1 MAKLRVLIV
10 AIAALTGSAV
20 QAAPSMLQSP
30 PPKAVAE
37 VPKIPSGTVIT
48 KETADVIAR
57 DTYLWGWAI
66 VNAFHRRASFANAPE
81 PGLQGGIL
89 PVAPTGYVSML
100 SHYIAP
106 EQRWVAHPN
115 QDVVY
120 GFGYAAVDKE
130 PVVLQ
135 VPDFGN
141 RFWVYALYD
150 ARSDEF
156 SQIGKQYGTKPGSY
170 LVVGPKWKGSVPKGI
185 TGVVHAPT
193 DLVAMGPRIFLDD
206 SDADRAAI
214 QKVLNQ
220 VVIYPL
226 SKYDGKK
233 KTTDWSKAPHFPA
246 PSSADPNSK
255 SETSWVNPET
265 FFDELPAI
273 LDQVPPLPGEES
285 RYAIMRALLDAA
297 NKDAEIMKAIKLAA
311 AETEKN
317 VIGPLFNFRTNG
329 ITLDGGWNTPRNGAA
344 FGYDYITRT
353 ATAKSNMY
361 VNKPTE
367 TRYFFIEVD
376 GDGQRLTGDHRYTL
390 TFPKGKTPP
399 VNGFWSL
406 TMYGPQHFFAPNDL
420 KRYSVGTKN
429 VKNMAYN
436 GDGSLTVYVQN
447 DSPGKDKEANWLP
460 APKGEFE
467 MTIRTYWPK
476 PEVNAGGWTP
486 PTVMRAK

>member
-1 MAKLRVLIV
+1 MVTKE
-10 AIAALTGSAV
+10 
-20 QAAPSMLQSP
+20 
-30 PPKAVAE
+30 VAE
-37 VPKIPSGTVIT
+37 V
-48 KETADVIAR
+48 IAK

-66 VNAFHRRASFANAPE
+66 VNSFHRRASFAAAPE
-81 PGLQGGIL
+81 PGLQGGIV
-89 PVAPTGYVSML
+89 PVAPTGYVSMM

-106 EQRWVAHPN
+106 EQRFIAHPN

-120 GFGYAAVDKE
+120 GFGYAAVDKD
-130 PVVLQ
+130 PVVVQ
-135 VPDFGN
+135 VPDFGT

-156 SQIGKQYGTKPGSY
+156 SRVGKQYGTKPGNY
-170 LVVGPKWKGSVPKGI
+170 LIVGPNWKGTVPKGI
-185 TGVVHAPT
+185 NGVIHAPM

-214 QKVLNQ
+214 QPVLDQ
-220 VVIYPL
+220 VVFYPL

-233 KTTDWSKAPHFPA
+233 KTTDWSKAPSFPA
-246 PSSADPNSK
+246 PTSADPNSK

-265 FFDELPAI
+265 FFDELPEI
-273 LDQVPPLPGEES
+273 LKQVPPLPGEES
-285 RYAIMRALLDAA
+285 RYATIHTLLDAA
-297 NKDAEIMKAIKLAA
+297 AKDPELMKVLKQAA
-311 AETEKN
+311 VDTDKN

-329 ITLDGGWNTPRNGAA
+329 ITLDGGWNTPRNAAA
-344 FGYDYITRT
+344 FGYDYLTRT

-361 VNKPTE
+361 TNKPEE

-376 GDGQRLTGDHRYTL
+376 GSGQRLNGSNRYTL

-406 TMYGPQHFFAPNDL
+406 TMYGPEHFFEANDL

-429 VKNMAYN
+429 LKNMAYN
-436 GDGSLTVYVQN
+436 PDGSLTIYIQN
-447 DSPGKDKEANWLP
+447 DSPGKDKESNWLP

-476 PEVNAGGWTP
+476 PEVNNGGWTP
-486 PTVMRAK
+486 PWVVRLN